1 MSRKTKE
8 RRANSVSQQPVPV
21 RIYKCPPPPRTT
33 SIYACTSGY
42 TRGIGPMLREEDESG
57 DDTGFWVETSRCGT
71 EGKSIETDEILSYVD
86 LDELGRALA
95 EIAGLKP

>member
-8 RRANSVSQQPVPV
+8 RRANSTLQRRAQAVCAWLT
-21 RIYKCPPPPRTT
+21 Y
-33 SIYACTSGY
+33 
-42 TRGIGPMLREEDESG
+42 
-57 DDTGFWVETSRCGT
+57 
-71 EGKSIETDEILSYVD
+71 EILSYVD